1 MNFFK
6 KYFDIIHANV
16 SAIPSEQLVKSVDML
31 RAVSKKNGK
40 VIIIGNGGSAAM
52 ASHVSVDLTKNAGI
66 RSITFNEA
74 DLITCFAN
82 DFGYERWIEKAMVYY
97 ADEKDLLIAIS
108 SSGKSLNII
117 NGAKKAKETGIPVIS
132 FSGFDK
138 NNPLSKL
145 GDVNYWVESKGYN
158 IVEMTHHIWL
168 VAIVDYLIGKIE
180 Y

>member
-6 KYFDIIHANV
+6 KYFDIIHSKI
-16 SAIPSEQLVKSVDML
+16 SAIPPEQLVKAVDMI
-31 RAVSKKNGK
+31 RAVNKKNGK

-52 ASHVSVDLTKNAGI
+52 ASHISVDLTKNAGI

-82 DFGYERWIEKAMVYY
+82 DFGYERWLEKAIAYY
-97 ADEKDLLIAIS
+97 ADKKDLLIAIS
-108 SSGKSLNII
+108 SSGNSLNII
-117 NGAKKAKETGIPVIS
+117 NGVKKAKEIGIPVIS
-132 FSGFDK
+132 CSGFDK

-145 GDVNYWVESKGYN
+145 GDLNYWVESKGYN